1 MRREYSGA
9 ECRCPVLD
17 VHWWQFDVGAEPDK
31 WARGRA
37 LVLML
42 ERQVDTIF
50 NLGSIIIIA
59 ITATISIIILLT
71 HCNQHQIYAGK

>member
-1 MRREYSGA
+1 MWREYSGA
-9 ECRCPVLD
+9 ECRLPVLD
-17 VHWWQFDVGAEPDK
+17 VHRRWARWQFDVAAEPDK

-50 NLGSIIIIA
+50 NLGSIA
-59 ITATISIIILLT
+59 ITATIV
-71 HCNQHQIYAGK
+71 